1 MSIRNFYLDENI
13 YEYILNNSLRDLPIL
28 KKLRDETRK
37 MPDGR
42 MQISS
47 DQGQFM
53 GFLVK
58 LTNTKK
64 IIEVGTFTGYS
75 SLVMAL
81 ALPENG
87 QILSCDI
94 SEEYAAVARR
104 FWQEA
109 GVSNKIQLL
118 LGLAEET
125 LVELIQNGEAGTFD
139 MAFIDADKVNYKI
152 YYENCL
158 DLLRPGGLILID
170 NVLWSGKTA
179 NPDETDDDT
188 VAIRELNLF
197 IHNDKRVDLSL
208 LPVGDGLTLA
218 LKY

>member
-53 GFLVK
+53 GFLAK

-109 GVSNKIQLL
+109 GVSNKIQLV

-170 NVLWSGKTA
+170 NVLWSGKIA

-197 IHNDKRVDLSL
+197 VHNDKRVDLSL
-208 LPVGDGLTLA
+208 LPVGDGLT
-218 LKY
+218 

>member
-1 MSIRNFYLDENI
+1 MSIRNLYIDDTI
-13 YEYILNNSLRDLPIL
+13 YEYIINNSFRDLPIL

-53 GFLVK
+53 GLLVK
-58 LTNTKK
+58 LMNAKK

-81 ALPENG
+81 ALHQNG
-87 QILSCDI
+87 QIISCDI
-94 SEEYAAVARR
+94 SEKYTEVARK

-109 GVSNKIQLL
+109 GVSNKITLL
-118 LGLAEET
+118 LGPAKDS
-125 LVELIQNGEAGTFD
+125 LVELIQNGEAGQFD
-139 MAFIDADKVNYKI
+139 MAFIDADKTNYKI

-179 NPDETDDDT
+179 NPKETDDET
-188 VAIRELNLF
+188 LAIRQLNFAL
-197 IHNDKRVDLSL
+197 HKDKRIELSL
-208 LPVGDGLTLA
+208 LPIGDGLTLA
-218 LKY
+218 RKY

>member
-1 MSIRNFYLDENI
+1 MSIRNFYIDDNI
-13 YEYILNNSLRDLPIL
+13 YEYIINNSLRDLPIL

-42 MQISS
+42 MQISP

-58 LTNTKK
+58 LMNAGK

-81 ALPENG
+81 ALQENG
-87 QILSCDI
+87 QIISCDI
-94 SEEYAAVARR
+94 SEEYTLVARK

-109 GVSNKIQLL
+109 GVSNKITLL
-118 LGLAEET
+118 MGLAKDS
-125 LVELIQNGEAGTFD
+125 LADLIQNGDAGKFD
-139 MAFIDADKVNYKI
+139 MAFIDADKANYKI

-179 NPDETDDDT
+179 NSEEMDADT
-188 VAIRELNLF
+188 IAIRELNFALQK
-197 IHNDKRVDLSL
+197 DKRIDLSL
-208 LPVGDGLTLA
+208 IPIGDGLTLA
-218 LKY
+218 RKN

>member
-125 LVELIQNGEAGTFD
+125 LVELIKNGEAGTFD

-179 NPDETDDDT
+179 NPDATDDDT

-197 IHNDKRVDLSL
+197 VHNDKRVDLSL

>member
-64 IIEVGTFTGYS
+64 IIDVGTYTGYS

-81 ALPENG
+81 ALPEDG
-87 QILSCDI
+87 QIFSCDI
-94 SEEYAAVARR
+94 SEEYTAVARR

-125 LVELIQNGEAGTFD
+125 LVELIKNGEAGTFD

-197 IHNDKRVDLSL
+197 VHNDKRVDLSL

>member
-1 MSIRNFYLDENI
+1 MSIRNFYIDDNI

-58 LTNTKK
+58 LMNATK

-81 ALPENG
+81 ALHENG
-87 QILSCDI
+87 QIISCDI
-94 SEEYAAVARR
+94 SKEYTAVARR

-109 GVSNKIQLL
+109 GVSNKITLL
-118 LGLAEET
+118 LGLAKDS
-125 LVELIQNGEAGTFD
+125 LMDLIKNGEAGKFD
-139 MAFIDADKVNYKI
+139 MAFIDADKANYKI

-179 NPDETDDDT
+179 NPKETDDDT
-188 VAIRELNLF
+188 LAIRELNLAL
-197 IHNDKRVDLSL
+197 HKDKRVDLSL
-208 LPVGDGLTLA
+208 LPIGDGLTLA
-218 LKY
+218 RKN

>member
-94 SEEYAAVARR
+94 SEEYTAVARR

-125 LVELIQNGEAGTFD
+125 LEELIKNGEAGTFD

-197 IHNDKRVDLSL
+197 VHNDKRVDLSL